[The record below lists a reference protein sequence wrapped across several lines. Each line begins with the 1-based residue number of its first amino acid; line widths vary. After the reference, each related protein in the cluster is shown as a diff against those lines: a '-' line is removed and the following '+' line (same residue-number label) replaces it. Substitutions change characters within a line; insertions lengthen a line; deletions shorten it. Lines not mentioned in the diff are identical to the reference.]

1 MSERHEGYELRY
13 LPIFWD
19 DLNGAVTYIKDV
31 LHAPEAARRLIDET
45 EQAILQ
51 HLGNPMSAPVYKTTR
66 NRPLPYYWFGVGNY
80 MVFYVV
86 DGNAMEVR
94 RFLYGARDLT
104 KIIP

>member
-45 EQAILQ
+45 EQAILR
-51 HLGNPMSAPVYKTTR
+51 HLGNPMSAQFTR
-66 NRPLPYYWFGVGNY
+66 QHATGRYRTIGLASAITWCF
-80 MVFYVV
+80 MW
-86 DGNAMEVR
+86 
-94 RFLYGARDLT
+94 
-104 KIIP
+104 